1 MSHEIRTPLN
11 GVIGMGRLLLDTQL
25 EQEQRLFATIMCS
38 SGEALLEVINGV
50 LDFSR
55 IEAGKLS
62 LETLDFDL
70 RAVLDET
77 ADMMAVKA
85 HEKGLG
91 TGLRD
96 TAWNARPAARRP
108 WPPASDPSQPG
119 GECGEIHLRGR
130 GGPLGGTG

>member
-1 MSHEIRTPLN
+1 
-11 GVIGMGRLLLDTQL
+11 
-25 EQEQRLFATIMCS
+25 MCS

-77 ADMMAVKA
+77 A
-85 HEKGLG
+85 
-91 TGLRD
+91 T
-96 TAWNARPAARRP
+96 
-108 WPPASDPSQPG
+108 
-119 GECGEIHLRGR
+119 
-130 GGPLGGTG
+130 